1 MIDLNKTIDHTN
13 LKPFATRKDIEKLC
27 AEARTFHFA
36 SVCVNPA
43 NVALAKELLAGT
55 DTKVGTVIG
64 FPLGAVSSAIKM
76 AETWEA
82 LENGCDELD
91 MVINV
96 GALKEGRAD
105 YVYNEIFE
113 ISNIV
118 KDRTLKVII
127 ETGLLTD
134 YEKIIATKIAC
145 DGGADFVKTCT
156 GFSEGKATPED
167 VMLIKSNTDMYIGV
181 GIKASG
187 GIRTY
192 HDAVALI
199 EAGATRIGTS
209 SGVKIMQ
216 EYKKMQ
222 ENQNLQ

>member
-1 MIDLNKTIDHTN
+1 MKINKYIDHTL
-13 LKPFATRKDIEKLC
+13 LKASTTKYDIEKLC
-27 AEARTFHFA
+27 KEAREWDFA
-36 SVCVNPA
+36 SVCILPQFVP
-43 NVALAKELLAGT
+43 LAKELLAGT

-64 FPLGAVSSAIKM
+64 FPLGAVSSAIKI

-82 LENGCDELD
+82 LENSCDELD